1 MEVVNT
7 MSSKETNEK
16 VEVTTITNEDTINIE
31 EVIDRYAENNKNKKV
46 LESVVKKDSDTI
58 KSYILNH
65 DNKAVDTE
73 QYTADVSS
81 VVKSTYKEEELIDY
95 LKTLNIPGVIVTKEV
110 IDMKALEDA
119 VYHNQIKT
127 EEIKPYIVNTT
138 TYRLNVKTLKKAK
151 K

>member
-1 MEVVNT
+1 MPNN
-7 MSSKETNEK
+7 ETTEK
-16 VEVTTITNEDTINIE
+16 VEVTTTTNEDTINIE
-31 EVIDRYAENNKNKKV
+31 EIIDRYAENNKNKKV
-46 LESVVKKDSDTI
+46 LENVVKEDSNTI

-119 VYHNQIKT
+119 VYHNQINAT
-127 EEIKPYIVNTT
+127 DIAPFIVNTT
-138 TYRLNVKTLKKAK
+138 TYRLNVKALKKGK